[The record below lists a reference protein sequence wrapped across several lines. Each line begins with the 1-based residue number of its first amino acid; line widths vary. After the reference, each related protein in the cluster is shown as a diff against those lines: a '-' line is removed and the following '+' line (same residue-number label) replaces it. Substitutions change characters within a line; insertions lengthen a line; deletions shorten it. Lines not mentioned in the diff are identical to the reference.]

1 MNSRQTMNY
10 SINYNTLGAK
20 LGIFSVLTVSLLIFS
35 PESALAVTE
44 SNLDNENEE
53 KDNSITTL
61 TTIRAKLNINNIAD
75 IENHDRIKV
84 VGYLNGEEQISY
96 IDLKETRKKTQQQQL
111 SNQNLN
117 VDLKFNKSNHI
128 SSVMFDDEYFVCAYI
143 VDNKPG
149 DKTYLPTYDCDEGN
163 IGLSTEKIL

>member
-61 TTIRAKLNINNIAD
+61 TTIRAK
-75 IENHDRIKV
+75 
-84 VGYLNGEEQISY
+84 
-96 IDLKETRKKTQQQQL
+96 TQ
-111 SNQNLN
+111 
-117 VDLKFNKSNHI
+117 H
-128 SSVMFDDEYFVCAYI
+128 
-143 VDNKPG
+143 
-149 DKTYLPTYDCDEGN
+149 
-163 IGLSTEKIL
+163 